1 MQWGVSEWV
10 RTNSDKRE
18 VKANLLLKK
27 ADNDFKQY
35 KVLVSHSSCGC
46 FWKPFIEQFEQWN
59 AMVGFSIYTCVLT
72 SSLNRLHSYQ
82 FNLLNICF
90 FNFHQ
95 FGYNFLIYSVVVEQ
109 LFHKLL
115 DQFSDFIRILR
126 RNLKSTFSIEL
137 FLAQLNLVE
146 ILIA

>member
-1 MQWGVSEWV
+1 MHFGMKNYLKSN
-10 RTNSDKRE
+10 RNHT
-18 VKANLLLKK
+18 VK
-27 ADNDFKQY
+27 
-35 KVLVSHSSCGC
+35 LV
-46 FWKPFIEQFEQWN
+46 
-59 AMVGFSIYTCVLT
+59 
-72 SSLNRLHSYQ
+72 LNRLHSYQ

-126 RNLKSTFSIEL
+126 RN
-137 FLAQLNLVE
+137 
-146 ILIA
+146 